1 MSTPPIR
8 IVSFGYLHDAP
19 PEAEL
24 VIDVRQLLRDP
35 ARMKGAGLL
44 DQDGRDV
51 AVRQV
56 VLSTP
61 GAATLLDIVS
71 QAVDVARV
79 TRKPMTIAFGCAGGR
94 HRSVALAEVLAGL
107 LAAEGVTVEL
117 EHRHVHLPR
126 VVREG
131 DDREGHRR

>member
-1 MSTPPIR
+1 
-8 IVSFGYLHDAP
+8 
-19 PEAEL
+19 
-24 VIDVRQLLRDP
+24 
-35 ARMKGAGLL
+35 MKGAGLL
-44 DQDGRDV
+44 DRDGRDA

-71 QAVDVARV
+71 QTVDVARA

-107 LAAEGVTVEL
+107 LDAQGVTVDL